1 VTISVTGT
9 LERPA
14 TRDLRVLEF
23 LSMDGPI
30 DVGSR
35 LPKYFDLIGRV
46 RHQAAGLNENTKRV
60 DRRQA
65 VARRQRNDL
74 VAIEN
79 QHSIRRQEQATVRHA
94 SEISNC
100 LLDVAGG
107 FNPGRRDRAQRRLDN
122 RPAADP

>member
-1 VTISVTGT
+1 MGGPHSGDYGCPADPGAGRLDLHFLKALPVTISVTGT
-9 LERPA
+9 LERPG
-14 TRDLRVLEF
+14 TRYLRILEF
-23 LSMDGPI
+23 LSMDGPM

-79 QHSIRRQEQATVRHA
+79 QRSIRR
-94 SEISNC
+94 
-100 LLDVAGG
+100 
-107 FNPGRRDRAQRRLDN
+107 
-122 RPAADP
+122 